1 MFWDT
6 SVARYAEDGEQK
18 KNKNNTITAST
29 ILAKIVK
36 EYFSS
41 ACEL

>member
-1 MFWDT
+1 MEKM
-6 SVARYAEDGEQK
+6 VNEK
-18 KNKNNTITAST
+18 KNKNNTITVST
-29 ILAKIVK
+29 IPAKIVK